1 MLLIK
6 NATIYTMADEVI
18 DNGDIFIKDGK
29 IAEVGAGIDAPEAE
43 VLDAAGLVA
52 LPGLIDTHTHIG
64 GFDPIATDAMDLNEM
79 TDPVTP
85 QVQAIHGIDISDKNF
100 QKAHKAGV
108 TTVCIAPGSGNVIGG
123 WAFAAKTAGSNIFD
137 MTLKNPCALKMAF
150 GGNPKG
156 IYGKKFQA
164 PMTRMGIASLI
175 RAALRTARD
184 YIEKKE
190 AAEDDKSK
198 LPPYDAKSEAII
210 PVLKKEI
217 PLKIHCE
224 QFDMITAIDIAKEFD
239 CDYSIDHGWAAY
251 DFYDELVEGGGT
263 VMFGPTGVV
272 NGYGELTGA
281 DIFCVKELD
290 ERGLNVTLI
299 TDAPIFSMDHL
310 VNAAGEAVRW
320 GTPHERA
327 LRMITI
333 NGAVALGLEDRV
345 GSLEPGKD
353 ADIALFKGIPALD
366 THADVQYTLI
376 DGKVVY
382 KKA

>member
-1 MLLIK
+1 MLIK
-6 NATIYTMADEVI
+6 NAKIYPMTGGVI
-18 DNGDIFIKDGK
+18 EKGDILVQEGK
-29 IAEVGAGIDAPEAE
+29 IIQVGPAIDAPDEE
-43 VLDAAGLVA
+43 ILDAAGLVA
-52 LPGLIDTHTHIG
+52 LPGLVDTHTHIG
-64 GFDPIATDAMDLNEM
+64 GFDPLSAENMDLNEM

-100 QKAHKAGV
+100 QNAHRSGV

-123 WAFAAKTAGSNIFD
+123 WAVATKTHGNNIFD
-137 MTLKNPCALKMAF
+137 MVIKNPCALKMAL

-156 IYGKKFQA
+156 VYGPKNQA
-164 PMTRMGIASLI
+164 PMTRMGIAALMRS
-175 RAALRTARD
+175 ALRTAQD
-184 YIEKKE
+184 YMKKKE
-190 AAEDDKSK
+190 EAGDDKSK

-224 QFDMITAIDIAKEFD
+224 QFDMVTAIDIAKEFG

-251 DFYDELVEGGGT
+251 DFYDELVAGGGT
-263 VMFGPTGVV
+263 VMFGPTGVP

-281 DIFCVKELD
+281 DMICVKELD

-299 TDAPIFSMDHL
+299 TDSPIYSMDQL
-310 VNAAGEAVRW
+310 VVAAGEAVRW

-333 NGAVALGLEDRV
+333 NGANALGIADRV

-353 ADIALFKGIPALD
+353 ADIVLFKGIPALD
-366 THADVQYTLI
+366 VSAVVMYTII
-376 DGKVVY
+376 DGQVVY
-382 KKA
+382 KKF